1 MLVVFVIHWLFR
13 AENMTFEQSSNHTST
28 TLVAYKTTSE
38 VYIVQPDYS
47 FKSVQRPY
55 KDGPAKK
62 FLKANKAGWVPA
74 GRWAHQCY
82 PKRRRRSQRQSLA
95 SEARFPNYGIPRSA

>member
-1 MLVVFVIHWLFR
+1 M
-13 AENMTFEQSSNHTST
+13 
-28 TLVAYKTTSE
+28 
-38 VYIVQPDYS
+38 QPDYS
-47 FKSVQRPY
+47 FKLVQRPY

-82 PKRRRRSQRQSLA
+82 PKRRRRSQRQSRQDSQIMEFLM
-95 SEARFPNYGIPRSA
+95 GPRSA